1 MRLKRQYFK
10 RKINDNMTTEIIV
23 ALITLVGTLI
33 GTFSGIVVGTK
44 LINYRIEQLEKKVDK
59 HNQVIDR
66 VYKLEKQDAVH
77 NEEIKVA
84 NHRIEDLERLQ
95 EKSTSKK

>member
-1 MRLKRQYFK
+1 MA
-10 RKINDNMTTEIIV
+10 TEIWV

-66 VYKLEKQDAVH
+66 VYKLEQNDAVYT
-77 NEEIKVA
+77 EKIRVA
-84 NHRIEDLERLQ
+84 NHRIDDLEKQ
-95 EKSTSKK
+95 VTTKSTVKKS

>member
-1 MRLKRQYFK
+1 MA
-10 RKINDNMTTEIIV
+10 TEIWV

-66 VYKLEKQDAVH
+66 VYKLEQNDAVYT
-77 NEEIKVA
+77 EKIRVA
-84 NHRIEDLERLQ
+84 NHRIDDLEKQ
-95 EKSTSKK
+95 VTNKSTVKKS

>member
-1 MRLKRQYFK
+1 
-10 RKINDNMTTEIIV
+10 MTTEIIV

-66 VYKLEKQDAVH
+66 VYKLEQQDAVH
-77 NEEIKVA
+77 NEEIKVS

>member
-10 RKINDNMTTEIIV
+10 RKVNDNMTTEIIV

-59 HNQVIDR
+59 AAFSFIIKSK
-66 VYKLEKQDAVH
+66 YSSLEYC
-77 NEEIKVA
+77 
-84 NHRIEDLERLQ
+84 
-95 EKSTSKK
+95 TS

>member
-1 MRLKRQYFK
+1 MLSCQFRQ
-10 RKINDNMTTEIIV
+10 D
-23 ALITLVGTLI
+23 
-33 GTFSGIVVGTK
+33 
-44 LINYRIEQLEKKVDK
+44 RIEQLEKKVDK